1 MKLMLIGDTHGNVA
15 PLAHKLQ
22 IAQSHGIEHAFVL
35 GDFGILPGMGG
46 IVFIDEINRHA
57 NNHKVN
63 LWAIPGNHEN
73 HDQWDAWLSM
83 PGLPKENGFVAIRS
97 RVWISPKVNTFVF
110 GRKRWMVMGGA
121 VSIDR
126 RWRREGESWW
136 PNETFSEKNLASVL
150 DYKGKPI
157 DYVLSHDCSNR
168 TPWGF
173 QLVPDPLSQEN
184 RERID
189 RALDHIQ
196 PKMHFHGHMHRK
208 YDWKHPAGPDYE
220 NPAWIQTYG
229 LDCDGEIDSWGILD
243 TSDDSFLWGSR
254 VYGEL

>member
-1 MKLMLIGDTHGNVA
+1 MKLMLVGDTHGNVG
-15 PLAHKLQ
+15 PLAHKTQ
-22 IAQSHGIEHAFVL
+22 IAKDLGIEHLFIV
-35 GDFGILPGMGG
+35 GDFGIRPGMGG
-46 IVFIDEINRHA
+46 IVFLDEINRHA

-63 LWAIPGNHEN
+63 IWAIPGNHED
-73 HDQWDAWLSM
+73 HDQWDWWFDK
-83 PGLPKENGFVAIRS
+83 PGIKRDMWHGFAPVRS
-97 RVWISPKVNTFVF
+97 HVWISPKVNTFVL

-150 DYKGKPI
+150 AYNGKPI

-196 PKMHFHGHMHRK
+196 PKVHFHGHMHHK
-208 YDWKHPAGPDYE
+208 YDWMNPVGRDYL
-220 NPAWIQTYG
+220 NPVWVQTYG

-243 TSDDSFLWGSR
+243 TSDDSFQWGSR
-254 VYGEL
+254 ILE